1 MKGPPYRL
9 VGFVV
14 WKAGRWYLRQ
24 RLPRLRSLAL
34 KGLAGGGALAGAVVL
49 ARRVMG

>member
-1 MKGPPYRL
+1 MSGPPYKL

-14 WKAGRWYLRQ
+14 WKAGKWYLRQ
-24 RLPRLRSLAL
+24 RLPRARSLAL
-34 KGLAGGGALAGAVVL
+34 KGLVGGGALVGAVVL